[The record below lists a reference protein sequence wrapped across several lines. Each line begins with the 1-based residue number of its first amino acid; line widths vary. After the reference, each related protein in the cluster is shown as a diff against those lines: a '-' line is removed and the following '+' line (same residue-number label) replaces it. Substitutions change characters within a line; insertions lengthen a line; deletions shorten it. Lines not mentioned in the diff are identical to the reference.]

1 MISYITKEKTMHK
14 VEYHLVK
21 ITQEGDTPH
30 WDMVSEYTEL
40 KPALDNL
47 VKLTCPN
54 YSYLLR
60 IEPVEVDWSKIDGKW
75 EKETTLKYD
84 FEGNDD
90 IFISNYVE
98 GWEDFV
104 KKLGENND

>member
-1 MISYITKEKTMHK
+1 MHE

-21 ITQEGDTPH
+21 ITQEGDMPY
-30 WDMVSEYTEL
+30 WDMVSEYTDL
-40 KPALDNL
+40 KTALNNL
-47 VKLTCPN
+47 VKLTCPD

-60 IEPVEVDWSKIDGKW
+60 IEPVDVEWYKIDGKW

-84 FEGNDD
+84 FKGNGD

-98 GWEDFV
+98 GWEDYV
-104 KKLGENND
+104 NKLRRKQ